1 MQTTLRALGAA
12 RDLVYNFALA
22 WMPLGFAVWLAGMHL
37 RSYLIAA
44 AGFLLGGPVGA
55 VAGAISAG
63 GHALVISAVAN
74 SD

>member
-1 MQTTLRALGAA
+1 MITELDMQEIELVDGAGKVKDVAVDAAAGALVG
-12 RDLVYNFALA
+12 
-22 WMPLGFAVWLAGMHL
+22 
-37 RSYLIAA
+37 AA